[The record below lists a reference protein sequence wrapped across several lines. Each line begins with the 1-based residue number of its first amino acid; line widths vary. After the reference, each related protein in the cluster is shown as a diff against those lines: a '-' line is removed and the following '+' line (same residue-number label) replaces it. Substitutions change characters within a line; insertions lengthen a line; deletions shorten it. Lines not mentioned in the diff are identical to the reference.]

1 MGEWRGRRRGRG
13 GGGKGGGRCYNR
25 GTASTAASW
34 FYPQTDKIWI
44 PSHCRSLDRRGQSC
58 TLGNPAGSHPSDT
71 DGRMSQAATPP
82 CLGPHLRVPNPGL
95 PAVPTA
101 HRPPPGLG
109 QPLSCSLRRL
119 GQAALRRCPAG
130 RWPPSRRPHHAPPSL
145 RPQTHCPGNLD
156 IQGRLIVQ
164 CSMVAPDSGWGISGA
179 RGGRESSGCQ
189 PLTPG
194 GDPHTLCWVAVFLA
208 GLGPRIPIASWAVC

>member
-101 HRPPPGLG
+101 HRPPRTWSAPLLLSQKTRAGGPKEVSGRALATFSETPPRPSFSQTSDSLSREPGHPGTPHCPMLHGGSRLGLG
-109 QPLSCSLRRL
+109 NLWGP
-119 GQAALRRCPAG
+119 G
-130 RWPPSRRPHHAPPSL
+130 RS
-145 RPQTHCPGNLD
+145 
-156 IQGRLIVQ
+156 
-164 CSMVAPDSGWGISGA
+164 
-179 RGGRESSGCQ
+179 
-189 PLTPG
+189 
-194 GDPHTLCWVAVFLA
+194 
-208 GLGPRIPIASWAVC
+208 